1 VVTGAA
7 GGRGRTVRAARL
19 AAAAL
24 LAGAAGPAADGTPA
38 LDAEVLLRHVLGLSR
53 SALYTHPERRL
64 SADEGR
70 RFDALLAQRAGG
82 EPVAYLTGEREFM
95 GLTFAVDRRVL
106 IPRPDTEALVERALV
121 LLGAL
126 ATGDTP
132 EDAGAPA
139 RPARP
144 LRVVD
149 VGTGSGAIAVAVA
162 AGAPAGAALRVVA
175 VDRSAAALDVARG
188 NARRLLGPAP
198 GAGGGRSGTVDF
210 LQASL
215 LTALRGPFD
224 LVLANLPYV
233 PTGDVPRLAPA
244 VAGYE
249 PHLALDG
256 GPDGLDRYR
265 DLLRDL
271 QAKLAPRA
279 GVLLECDPRQAGPLR
294 ALLAA
299 HLPGAATGVWPD
311 LAGRARVV
319 EAVLALP
326 QGGFHVVTKDSGPP
340 ARSP

>member
-7 GGRGRTVRAARL
+7 GGRARTVRAARL

-70 RFDALLAQRAGG
+70 RFDDLLARRAAG

-95 GLTFAVDRRVL
+95 GLSFAVDRRVL
-106 IPRPDTEALVERALV
+106 IPRPDTEALVERALA

-126 ATGDTP
+126 ATGGTP
-132 EDAGAPA
+132 EDAGAP
-139 RPARP
+139 RP

-215 LTALRGPFD
+215 LSALRGPFD

-233 PTGDVPRLAPA
+233 PTGDVSRLAPA

-271 QAKLAPRA
+271 EAKLAPRA
-279 GVLLECDPRQAGPLR
+279 GVLLECDPHQAGTLR

-299 HLPGAATGVWPD
+299 HLPGAATGVRPD

-319 EAVLALP
+319 EAVLSRP
-326 QGGFHVVTKDSGPP
+326 QRGFRVVTTDTDSEPQI
-340 ARSP
+340 RSS